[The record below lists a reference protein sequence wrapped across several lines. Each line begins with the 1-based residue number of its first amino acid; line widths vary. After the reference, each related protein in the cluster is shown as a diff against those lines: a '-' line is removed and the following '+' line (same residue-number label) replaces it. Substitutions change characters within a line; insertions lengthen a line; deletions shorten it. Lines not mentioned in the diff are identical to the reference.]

1 MAISSQ
7 FKQQLH
13 AFRQSLQ
20 RDCQRGFTL
29 MELMVV
35 VAIIAIASA
44 GVLFAIPD
52 ASATA
57 LERDAQR
64 LAALLDSARA
74 QSRASGLAVVWR
86 ATPEGFKFE
95 GLPQAKNASTG
106 EMVDLV
112 KFPTNWLSSD
122 TRVDESSRLAL
133 GPEPIIARQEVVLL
147 NAARSL
153 TLATDGIRPFAIKS
167 SDDIPWIN
175 QEVLR
180 SLRCWWRWVLCR
192 WRCWRGCGRRIRW

>member
-1 MAISSQ
+1 MAWLAVKARMRILALGNKLKTYSFYQ
-7 FKQQLH
+7 QGKQV
-13 AFRQSLQ
+13 
-20 RDCQRGFTL
+20 GFTL

-44 GVLFAIPD
+44 GVMFAIPD
-52 ASATA
+52 ASTTA

-74 QSRASGLAVVWR
+74 QSRASGLAVTWHPT
-86 ATPEGFKFE
+86 ADGFKFD

-112 KFPTNWLSSD
+112 KFPTEWLSAE
-122 TRVDESSRLAL
+122 TRVDENSRLAL
-133 GPEPIIARQEVVLL
+133 GPEPIIAQQEVVLL

-153 TLATDGIRPFAIKS
+153 TLATDGIRPFSIKS
-167 SDDIPWIN
+167 SDQIN
-175 QEVLR
+175 
-180 SLRCWWRWVLCR
+180 
-192 WRCWRGCGRRIRW
+192 

>member
-44 GVLFAIPD
+44 GVMFAIPD

-167 SDDIPWIN
+167 SDGI
-175 QEVLR
+175 Q
-180 SLRCWWRWVLCR
+180 
-192 WRCWRGCGRRIRW
+192 

>member
-1 MAISSQ
+1 MRILALGSKLAIKLKRHPQ
-7 FKQQLH
+7 N
-13 AFRQSLQ
+13 
-20 RDCQRGFTL
+20 GFTL

-44 GVLFAIPD
+44 GVMFAIPD
-52 ASATA
+52 ASTTA

-74 QSRASGLAVVWR
+74 QSRASGLAVTWHPT
-86 ATPEGFKFE
+86 AEGFKFD

-112 KFPTNWLSSD
+112 KFPTDWLSAE
-122 TRVDESSRLAL
+122 THVDENSRFANGLVL
-133 GPEPIIARQEVVLL
+133 GPEPIIAQQEVVLL

-153 TLATDGIRPFAIKS
+153 TLATDGIRPFSIKS
-167 SDDIPWIN
+167 SD
-175 QEVLR
+175 EVK
-180 SLRCWWRWVLCR
+180 
-192 WRCWRGCGRRIRW
+192 

>member
-44 GVLFAIPD
+44 GVMFAIPD

-153 TLATDGIRPFAIKS
+153 TLATDGIRPFAIKF
-167 SDDIPWIN
+167 SDEIP
-175 QEVLR
+175 
-180 SLRCWWRWVLCR
+180 
-192 WRCWRGCGRRIRW
+192 

>member
-44 GVLFAIPD
+44 GVMFAIPD

-153 TLATDGIRPFAIKS
+153 TLATDGIRPFAIKF
-167 SDDIPWIN
+167 SDDI
-175 QEVLR
+175 Q
-180 SLRCWWRWVLCR
+180 
-192 WRCWRGCGRRIRW
+192 

>member
-1 MAISSQ
+1 MRILALGSKLKKDALVHRRST
-7 FKQQLH
+7 
-13 AFRQSLQ
+13 QS
-20 RDCQRGFTL
+20 GFTL

-44 GVLFAIPD
+44 GVMFAIPD
-52 ASATA
+52 ASTTA

-86 ATPEGFKFE
+86 PTAEGFKFD
-95 GLPQAKNASTG
+95 GLPQAKNATTG

-112 KFPTNWLSSD
+112 KFPTNWLSTD
-122 TRVDESSRLAL
+122 THVDEKTLLAL
-133 GPEPIIARQEVVLL
+133 GPEPIIAQQEVVLL

-167 SDDIPWIN
+167 SD
-175 QEVLR
+175 ELK
-180 SLRCWWRWVLCR
+180 
-192 WRCWRGCGRRIRW
+192 

>member
-44 GVLFAIPD
+44 GVMFAIPD

-153 TLATDGIRPFAIKS
+153 TLATDGIRPFAIKF
-167 SDDIPWIN
+167 SDDIP
-175 QEVLR
+175 
-180 SLRCWWRWVLCR
+180 
-192 WRCWRGCGRRIRW
+192 

>member
-1 MAISSQ
+1 MRILALGNNLGS
-7 FKQQLH
+7 KLKRHQQ
-13 AFRQSLQ
+13 
-20 RDCQRGFTL
+20 DGFTL

-44 GVLFAIPD
+44 GVMFAIPD

-74 QSRASGLAVVWR
+74 QSRASGLAVTWH
-86 ATPEGFKFE
+86 ATAEGFKFD

-112 KFPTNWLSSD
+112 KFPTNWLSAETHVEENSH
-122 TRVDESSRLAL
+122 LAL
-133 GPEPIIARQEVVLL
+133 GPEPIIAQQEVVLL

-153 TLATDGIRPFAIKS
+153 TLATDGIRPFSIKS
-167 SDDIPWIN
+167 GN
-175 QEVLR
+175 Q
-180 SLRCWWRWVLCR
+180 
-192 WRCWRGCGRRIRW
+192 IQ

>member
-1 MAISSQ
+1 M
-7 FKQQLH
+7 
-13 AFRQSLQ
+13 
-20 RDCQRGFTL
+20 
-29 MELMVV
+29 V

-44 GVLFAIPD
+44 GVMFAIPD

-112 KFPTNWLSSD
+112 KFPTNWLSID

-153 TLATDGIRPFAIKS
+153 TLATDGIRPFAIKFS
-167 SDDIPWIN
+167 NDI
-175 QEVLR
+175 Q
-180 SLRCWWRWVLCR
+180 
-192 WRCWRGCGRRIRW
+192 

>member
-1 MAISSQ
+1 MRILALGNKLKTSVQ
-7 FKQQLH
+7 H
-13 AFRQSLQ
+13 
-20 RDCQRGFTL
+20 GFTL

-44 GVLFAIPD
+44 GVMFAIPD
-52 ASATA
+52 ASSTA

-74 QSRASGLAVVWR
+74 QSRASGLAVTWH

-112 KFPTNWLSSD
+112 TFPTTWLSD
-122 TRVDESSRLAL
+122 QTRADLDSRLAL
-133 GPEPIIARQEVVLL
+133 GPEPIIAQQEVVLL

-167 SDDIPWIN
+167 SD
-175 QEVLR
+175 QTK
-180 SLRCWWRWVLCR
+180 
-192 WRCWRGCGRRIRW
+192 

>member
-44 GVLFAIPD
+44 GVMFAIPD

-112 KFPTNWLSSD
+112 KFPTTWLSSD

-153 TLATDGIRPFAIKS
+153 TLATDGIRPFAIKF
-167 SDDIPWIN
+167 SDDI
-175 QEVLR
+175 Q
-180 SLRCWWRWVLCR
+180 
-192 WRCWRGCGRRIRW
+192 